1 MALFVIPFRHTSSKT
16 KTAATLLVVL
26 KMAFQATP
34 LRLQRHVIHRRLIR
48 NNNRQPV
55 VTVFC
60 RDLSSSVIS
69 RPTPPLLNDDSNH
82 LLQHT
87 TVRFGFGHQLLFS
100 SPPSFAKDIKR
111 SFSTSEMMHQK
122 KKENVKEEQEQE
134 ENSKP
139 LLPSNANILSTLPE
153 SYTPGQAMFLLQKKG
168 GTYGSMISRKDFLSL
183 CNASRHGY
191 QRDSRV
197 IYNALIDF
205 RRCWNFRITQTRIAW
220 KALDAMTKGFLPTH
234 RERKGLDFIKAGLFA
249 AKAFVDKRTGLY
261 HVTESKDVQMLLDLI
276 VSGLEKEA
284 EENGMKYRT
293 TTSSLLAE
301 EENEEES
308 AAKTIQTAV
317 KRRQHPSKMAA
328 QYLVSPNRE
337 VPKRFRKKR
346 IRYCLRRIFGG
357 IPQSKEARDKIVE
370 LPDDITQTVLEV
382 FLSLVI
388 RSSHPE
394 HKMHR
399 RMRYKYEKDLLV
411 RDGPDSE
418 MVNTFVSICCAV
430 GGFDEAREIA
440 TLWGKSQNPTTG
452 INYAEE
458 SLELLKF
465 IEEMEATEKSAIAE
479 EQDDA
484 QVEESEEE
492 QGTKDEEDVVEESS
506 DKDPK

>member
-1 MALFVIPFRHTSSKT
+1 
-16 KTAATLLVVL
+16 
-26 KMAFQATP
+26 MAFRVTP
-34 LRLQRHVIHRRLIR
+34 LRLQPHVIHKRLIR
-48 NNNRQPV
+48 NNNRQQPV

-60 RDLSSSVIS
+60 RDLSSSVIC

-82 LLQHT
+82 PLHT
-87 TVRFGFGHQLLFS
+87 ARFGLGHQLLFA

-111 SFSTSEMMHQK
+111 SFSTSEMMNQK
-122 KKENVKEEQEQE
+122 KKENVKEEQE

-205 RRCWNFRITQTRIAW
+205 RRCWNFRITQSRVAW

-234 RERKGLDFIKAGLFA
+234 RERKGMDFIKAGLFA

-261 HVTESKDVQMLLDLI
+261 HATESKDVQMLLDLI

-317 KRRQHPSKMAA
+317 KRRQDPSKMAA

-357 IPQSKEARDKIVE
+357 IPQSKEARDKLVE
-370 LPDDITQTVLEV
+370 LPDDITQTVREV

-399 RMRYKYEKDLLV
+399 RMRHKYEKDLLV
-411 RDGPDSE
+411 RDGPDSD

-452 INYAEE
+452 IDYAEE

-465 IEEMEATEKSAIAE
+465 IDEMEAAEKSAIAE

-492 QGTKDEEDVVEESS
+492 QGTKDEDVVEESS